1 MSEQRKFKIAIIPG
15 DGIGT
20 EVIQEGQRVLEHI
33 AELSGGKLS
42 FEFDSFPWG
51 CEYYMKHGRMMAAD
65 GLEQLKG
72 YDAIYFGAVGW
83 KDVPDHISL
92 WGLRLAITQGFDQW
106 ANIRPVRFLPG
117 VESKLNH
124 PNVQSLDWILIREN
138 SEGEYAGFGGRNFNG
153 RGPGKEV
160 AVQSSV
166 FTEEG
171 CERIIRY
178 AFEIARTRKRKKVTS
193 ATKSNAQQYGMV
205 LWDEVFARVSKEYP
219 DVETEQWLVD
229 AMAAR
234 FVLKPETL
242 EVVVGSN
249 LIADILSDL
258 GSALAGSLGIAASAN
273 LNPEGRFPS
282 MFEPVHGSA
291 PDIAGQGIAN
301 PIGTIASGA
310 LMLKHFGLLKE
321 AELVERA
328 IEETTRQ
335 GKLTID
341 LGGTC
346 NTREI
351 TDAIL
356 ANLDKLVAKVHG

>member
-15 DGIGT
+15 DGIGK
-20 EVIQEGQRVLEHI
+20 EVIQEGQRVLEHV

-42 FEFDSFPWG
+42 FQFDSFPWG
-51 CEYYMKHGRMMAAD
+51 CEYYMKHGRMMAED
-65 GLEQLKG
+65 GLDQLKG

-83 KDVPDHISL
+83 KDVPDHVSL

-138 SEGEYAGFGGRNFNG
+138 SEGEYSGFGGRNFTG
-153 RGPGKEV
+153 RGKGKEI

-178 AFEIARTRKRKKVTS
+178 AFETARTRKRKKVTS
-193 ATKSNAQQYGMV
+193 VTKSNAQQYGMV

-234 FVLKPETL
+234 FVQRPETL

-258 GSALAGSLGIAASAN
+258 GSALAGSLGLAASAN
-273 LNPEGRFPS
+273 LNLEGRYPS

-291 PDIAGQGIAN
+291 PDIAGKGIAN

-310 LMLKHFGLLKE
+310 LMLKHFGLNEE
-321 AELVERA
+321 AEHVDRA

-335 GKLTID
+335 GKLTPD
-341 LGGTC
+341 LGGSC

-356 ANLDKLVAKVHG
+356 ANLDIIVAKV